1 MRIVGGEFRGRG
13 LAAPKSN
20 AIRPTTDRSRESLFN
35 ILSHAFPEALAET
48 RVLDLFAGTGAVG
61 IEALS
66 RGCRTALFVE
76 SGVEGRGLIQKNIET
91 FGLQGRARIFRRDAC
106 KLGAAGTMGPFDL
119 VFADPPYGKGLGD
132 RALVSA
138 ARGGWLAD
146 GALVVLEEQA
156 SAEPDPGRGFKLLD
170 TREFGDTIMRF
181 FRYDASGLPEN
192 AVMAEGTTET
202 GFRND

>member
-1 MRIVGGEFRGRG
+1 
-13 LAAPKSN
+13 
-20 AIRPTTDRSRESLFN
+20 
-35 ILSHAFPEALAET
+35 
-48 RVLDLFAGTGAVG
+48 
-61 IEALS
+61 
-66 RGCRTALFVE
+66 
-76 SGVEGRGLIQKNIET
+76 
-91 FGLQGRARIFRRDAC
+91 
-106 KLGAAGTMGPFDL
+106 MGPFDL

-146 GALVVLEEQA
+146 GALIVLEEEA
-156 SAEPDPGRGFKLLD
+156 AAEPDPGRGFQILD
-170 TREFGDTIMRF
+170 TRTFGDTIMRF